1 MEKTPPLEP
10 FHFMLGYES
19 VFIITK
25 ELVLANQVHKVGIS
39 DEILDLSCIRDG
51 IGCPSMQGHHFNHG
65 NSWLN

>member
-1 MEKTPPLEP
+1 MEKMPPLEP
-10 FHFMLGYES
+10 FPFMLGYES

-25 ELVLANQVHKVGIS
+25 DLVLANQVHKLGIS
-39 DEILDLSCIRDG
+39 DEILDLSRIRDG